1 MSALAAAAIE
11 GELLS
16 ASAAVDGR
24 LMTVVLGGQAD
35 TRTKTALE
43 HFLGVVAS
51 EAMRIG
57 VTDVDTDLRQVEFM
71 NSTCIK
77 GFVNWISQVQELPPE
92 QRYRIKFISNP
103 AAQWQRRAL
112 KTLAIFGGDLIAI
125 V

>member
-1 MSALAAAAIE
+1 MTELEAAAIN
-11 GELLS
+11 GDILS
-16 ASAAVDGR
+16 ARAAVDG
-24 LMTVVLGGQAD
+24 LIMKLVLGGQAD
-35 TRTKTALE
+35 ARTKAALDR
-43 HFLGVVAS
+43 FLGAVAS
-51 EAMRIG
+51 EAARIG
-57 VTDVDTDLRQVEFM
+57 ITEVDTDLSAVEFM

-77 GFVNWISQVQELPPE
+77 GFVNWISQMLELPPA

>member
-1 MSALAAAAIE
+1 
-11 GELLS
+11 
-16 ASAAVDGR
+16 
-24 LMTVVLGGQAD
+24 
-35 TRTKTALE
+35 
-43 HFLGVVAS
+43 
-51 EAMRIG
+51 
-57 VTDVDTDLRQVEFM
+57 VDTDLRQVEFM

>member
-1 MSALAAAAIE
+1 MSELDAAAFK
-11 GELLS
+11 GDLLS
-16 ASAAVDGR
+16 AHAVVDGT

-35 TRTKTALE
+35 TRTKAALD

-51 EAMRIG
+51 EAARIG
-57 VTDVDTDLRQVEFM
+57 VVEVDADLSRVEFM

-77 GFVNWISQVQELPPE
+77 GFVNWISQVLELPPA

-103 AAQWQRRAL
+103 AAQWQHRAL